1 LCTSVV
7 GTDFEISDSDSKQM
21 GKMMHERKISV
32 KHVSIPEFL
41 IVWKSVWTFRLKYM
55 CEPKRRFLSVF
66 LINTELNTAVK

>member
-1 LCTSVV
+1 
-7 GTDFEISDSDSKQM
+7 M